1 MKHLRKNGGFTLVE
15 MVVCIAIASLVTMA
29 ATTVLMLALR
39 VNRQTSDTASKQYTV
54 RTLLSTMENAAV
66 DGSIK
71 SVKTDHINY
80 WELLN
85 EKSEAIF
92 RYSAFDKTIS
102 VNGTKVLDDIYASN
116 AVLED
121 NLLNIVLVTKDG
133 TFDASIYCRTMKPEA
148 GDSEVQPSPEEEL
161 PVEKFIRILTSQYGS
176 RGEIVYAS
184 TPDENAPKYF
194 SEWYIGEDLFQNG
207 SNDPDKWNPS
217 TPWCACYVS
226 WALEEAGLPG
236 PETYIT
242 NANDKEIKHDNWF
255 ANVHEFMEFFKTESL
270 DYGQSW
276 EITPAGGNLIF
287 FDMNS
292 DETADHI
299 GVVLNVHGGMVY
311 TIEGNNEGRVTI
323 ARYSVNDERIL
334 GYGSLFDNSGTT

>member
-1 MKHLRKNGGFTLVE
+1 MKHFRKSGGFTLVE

-39 VNRQTSDTASKQYTV
+39 VNRQTSDTASKQYTA
-54 RTLLSTMENAAV
+54 RTLLTAMENAAM

-71 SVKTDHINY
+71 SLKTDHLNY

-85 EKSEAIF
+85 DDTENPPVFS
-92 RYSAFDKTIS
+92 YDAFDKTIS
-102 VNGTKVLDDIYASN
+102 VNGIVVLEDIYASN
-116 AVLED
+116 AVIED
-121 NLLNIVLVTKDG
+121 NLLSIVLVTKDEI
-133 TFDASIYCRTMKPEA
+133 FEASIYCRTMKPEV

-194 SEWYIGEDLFQNG
+194 SEWYIGEDWFQNG

-226 WALEEAGLPG
+226 WAL
-236 PETYIT
+236 
-242 NANDKEIKHDNWF
+242 
-255 ANVHEFMEFFKTESL
+255 VES
-270 DYGQSW
+270 GISG
-276 EITPAGGNLIF
+276 PAGHEKWYSYVDEFEDYFNTLGKNPTSGALIF
-287 FDMNS
+287 FNLD
-292 DETADHI
+292 DDAVADHI
-299 GVVLNVHGGMVY
+299 GVVVNVHGGTIY
-311 TIEGNNEGRVTI
+311 TIEGNNDGKVTI
-323 ARYSVNDERIL
+323 ARYDTEDSRIL
-334 GYGSLFDNSGTT
+334 GYGVLNWN